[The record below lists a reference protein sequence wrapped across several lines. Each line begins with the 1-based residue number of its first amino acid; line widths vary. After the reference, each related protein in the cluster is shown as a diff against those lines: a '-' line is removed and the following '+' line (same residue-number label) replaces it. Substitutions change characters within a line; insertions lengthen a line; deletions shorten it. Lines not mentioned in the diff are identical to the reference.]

1 MKAIQANPK
10 TIYSIFQD
18 AYIIP
23 EFQRPYS
30 WDEEE
35 CIQLFNDITGFYLEH
50 KGSEENY
57 YLGNIVL
64 YPEKNNNKWVVID
77 GQQRLTTM
85 MLFINALFDKA
96 RTATVL
102 EECLKIK
109 DPITAITTNELK
121 IASRVIENDKEE
133 LEDIILRNN
142 KEGKS
147 KVKKNYAR
155 LSLSLEDWIDSNKLS
170 AEDLNKF
177 VYMVLYHIMLLPI
190 ECDSIDDALIIFNT
204 LNNRGLPLS
213 DADIFKAQ
221 LFKKVSADEKSK
233 KMLIQRWNNLNDQEG
248 DMESLFRILMHIK
261 RAEKGDTTREIG
273 LRKYFESEDKGLSVF
288 SDWDKAMT
296 SLEKIDFF
304 YNYPFPAL
312 IKNLLRIL
320 NYVPNDYCL
329 FPIYTFWYKNAELQE
344 GVDNELSKEWI
355 LSEKKLQQLERLIKD
370 TLKYYY
376 SNAVAYNSVN
386 AVKDITYKVC
396 AAIASDQPYDAY
408 YRKDEDKTLAI
419 FENKIKLYEYGR
431 CRQGLVFILAVLNS
445 KQDQDILSNLSKW
458 EVEHILPQKG
468 YNNYNGW
475 TEEEYDNYLNT
486 LGNYV
491 LLDKKRNIQAS
502 NEFFNKKKTYYR
514 ASEIQEAIE
523 VSKLSDWT
531 YAKWK
536 DRNKQ
541 KEEELLNFFK
551 ENI

>member
-35 CIQLFNDITGFYLEH
+35 CMQLFNDITGFYLEH
-50 KGSEENY
+50 KGSGENY

-64 YPEKNNNKWVVID
+64 YPEKNKWVVID

-96 RTATVL
+96 RTATIL

-109 DPITAITTNELK
+109 DPITSVTTNELK
-121 IASRVIENDKEE
+121 IESRVIENDKDE
-133 LEDIILRNN
+133 LEDIILGNN

-147 KVKKNYAR
+147 RAKKNYAK
-155 LSLSLEDWIDSNKLS
+155 LCVSLSDWIDINQLS
-170 AEDLNKF
+170 AEDLNAF

-233 KMLIQRWNNLNDQEG
+233 KLLIQRWNSLNDREG
-248 DMESLFRILMHIK
+248 DIETLFRTLMHIK
-261 RAEKGDTTREIG
+261 RAENGDTSREIG
-273 LRKYFESEDKGLSVF
+273 LRKYFETDGKGLSLF
-288 SDWDKAMT
+288 SDWNNAMT

-304 YNYPFPAL
+304 YNYPFKAQ

-320 NYVPNDYCL
+320 NYVPNDYCF
-329 FPIYTFWYKNAELQE
+329 FPILTFWYKNAELLDSQ
-344 GVDNELSKEWI
+344 DNEWF
-355 LSEKKLQQLERLIKD
+355 LSEENLRQLEKLVKD
-370 TLKYYY
+370 TIKYYY

-386 AVKDITYKVC
+386 AVKDTTYKVC
-396 AAIASDQPYDAY
+396 AAIASNQTYDSY
-408 YRKDEDKTLAI
+408 YKKEIDKTMTI
-419 FENKIKLYEYGR
+419 FENKIKIYEYGR

-445 KQDQDILSNLSKW
+445 KQDQDVLSNISKW

-475 TEEEYDNYLNT
+475 TEEQYDDYLNT
-486 LGNYV
+486 LGNFV
-491 LLDKKRNIQAS
+491 LLDKKHNIQAS
-502 NEFFNKKKTYYR
+502 NEFFNKKKAYYKV
-514 ASEIQEAIE
+514 SGIQEALDLVE
-523 VSKLSDWT
+523 LSDWT
-531 YAKWK
+531 YIEWK
-536 DRNKQ
+536 ERNRQ
-541 KEEELLNFFK
+541 KEEELLSFFN
-551 ENI
+551 ENIEI